1 MRLLTK
7 IGIGIFLC
15 LSLFMIA
22 CSIIRAAG
30 TYYRNALD
38 YPWQVFWLHAEACI
52 GMIMGSITVY
62 RSTLVGSNEVSD
74 KFQSYLL
81 RLRLRRPTSGPIK
94 GPGVDPMAPSKPQ
107 KLSLRFPRP
116 TLTGL
121 RTMFGTRT
129 HTLPTTATVSTL
141 NSEYGLMELDYHAH
155 IRAQATNHSRK
166 TSRDDAKSA

>member
-15 LSLFMIA
+15 LSIFMIA

-30 TYYRNALD
+30 TYYRDALD

-74 KFQSYLL
+74 KIQSYFRKL
-81 RLRLRRPTSGPIK
+81 RKRSTSGQTR
-94 GPGVDPMAPSKPQ
+94 PGKADPATPSKPQ
-107 KLSLRFPRP
+107 KLSLKIPRP
-116 TLTGL
+116 NLTGL
-121 RTMFGTRT
+121 RTMFGTKT
-129 HTLPTTATVSTL
+129 HTLPSNTTVSTM

-155 IRAQATNHSRK
+155 IRAQATTHSHE
-166 TSRDDAKSA
+166 TSRGEVKSV